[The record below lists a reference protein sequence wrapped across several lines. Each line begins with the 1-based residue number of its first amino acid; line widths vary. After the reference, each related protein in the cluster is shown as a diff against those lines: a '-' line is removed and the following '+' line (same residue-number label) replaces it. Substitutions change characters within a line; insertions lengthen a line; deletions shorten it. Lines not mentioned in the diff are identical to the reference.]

1 MLALTILWG
10 CKAKKINDETPTE
23 TVPEKPN
30 PIEIVARDF
39 GKAMINN
46 DISLVEK
53 YYADV
58 AVARYLSPKAKEMSD
73 EEIQATMLDGLHN
86 RFISNFEA
94 LQNNIITHSYD
105 RNVMEFG
112 GYKYYETDEPITVP
126 RALNVKIKVDEQE
139 EVISI
144 TTLLWDENIY
154 LFEIL
159 NTTNVFVGE

>member
-10 CKAKKINDETPTE
+10 CKAKKINDETATE

-73 EEIQATMLDGLHN
+73 EEIAG
-86 RFISNFEA
+86 
-94 LQNNIITHSYD
+94 
-105 RNVMEFG
+105 
-112 GYKYYETDEPITVP
+112 
-126 RALNVKIKVDEQE
+126 IKG
-139 EVISI
+139 
-144 TTLLWDENIY
+144 
-154 LFEIL
+154 
-159 NTTNVFVGE
+159 VGKASS